1 MRFKILYAIVGVV
14 AMAVGVG
21 IELGIGWGLA
31 IFGALIVMDILL
43 NRGSSQVEA
52 SMDDNMRDAT

>member
-1 MRFKILYAIVGVV
+1 MRFKILYAIVGVA

-21 IELGIGWGLA
+21 LNFGIGWGLT

-43 NRGSSQVEA
+43 NRDSSQVEVSTDA
-52 SMDDNMRDAT
+52 NMRDAT